1 MERVASCCRSP
12 IPKRTVDII
21 HDPAHQ
27 RGFYAG
33 LKICASVWMCPV
45 CAAKITER
53 RRLELAAA
61 VSTWRGRG
69 DISLVTL
76 TLQHSADDPLEE
88 MLDAITEAAKRFRG
102 GKSWQALMRE
112 YAVVGIIRALEVTHG
127 ESGWHPHMH
136 LLVFHD
142 TQLAGRLGR
151 MTHELKQRWSHV
163 VAQSGRYAS
172 YDHGCDVR
180 HTNEHIADYIAKFGR
195 EPRWTESH
203 ELTKAPAKKGRSGGR
218 TPTQLLA
225 DYAAGDKEAGML
237 WRVYALLF
245 TGKKQLVWSRGLRD
259 LLGLND
265 EKTDEEVATE
275 QSQIAILLA
284 HLEREQWR
292 AVVGN
297 DARGELQAVA
307 DSGDVHQVVNFLA
320 DLGIELQPWQI
331 PLLGCY
337 GVAEEGE

>member
-1 MERVASCCRSP
+1 
-12 IPKRTVDII
+12 
-21 HDPAHQ
+21 
-27 RGFYAG
+27 
-33 LKICASVWMCPV
+33 MCPV

-53 RRLELAAA
+53 RRVELAAA
-61 VSTWRGRG
+61 VSTWRARGG

-76 TLQHSADDPLEE
+76 TLQHTAADPLEV
-88 MLDAITEAAKRFRG
+88 MLQAMADGVKRFRG
-102 GKSWQALMRE
+102 GRTWQALMRD
-112 YAVVGIIRALEVTHG
+112 YAIAGIIRALEVTYG

-142 TQLAGRLGR
+142 AQLGDRVHR

-163 VAQSGRYAS
+163 VAKSGRYAS

-180 HTNEHIADYIAKFGR
+180 FTNEHIADYVAKFGR
-195 EPRWTESH
+195 EPKWTESH
-203 ELTKAPAKKGRSGGR
+203 ELTKAPAKKGRAGGR

-225 DYAAGDKEAGML
+225 DYAAGDKEAGLL

-259 LLGLND
+259 LLGLNE
-265 EKTDEEVATE
+265 EKSDEEVATE
-275 QSQIAILLA
+275 QSEIALLLA
-284 HLEREQWR
+284 HLENEQWR
-292 AVVGN
+292 AVIGN

-320 DLGIELQPWQI
+320 DLGIELAPWQT
-331 PLLGCY
+331 PMLDGF
-337 GVAEEGE
+337 